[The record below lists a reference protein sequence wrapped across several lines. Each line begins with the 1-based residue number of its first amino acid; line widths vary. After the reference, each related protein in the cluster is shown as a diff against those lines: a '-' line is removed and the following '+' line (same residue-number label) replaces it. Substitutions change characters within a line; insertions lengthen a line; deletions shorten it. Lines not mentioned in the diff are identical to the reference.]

1 MTARFAT
8 DDLKFTYSHLHEPIG
23 TVAPGE
29 RFVVETEDC
38 FTGRFRDPAGW
49 TEENVAFIHRN
60 LDGVTGPIYVDGA
73 RPGDV
78 VAVTL
83 HDVAITTPG
92 SIALSPCTDPSP
104 SDWWTQWYACKSY
117 PIEDG
122 HLLFSDDIRIPVK
135 PLIGCIATAPERET
149 VLSRMEGAYGGNMD
163 CNEMRAGATVVL
175 PVAVAGAYL
184 YFGDAK
190 AIMGD
195 GEIVQAPEVGTEI
208 TASVEVRPRPAAM
221 HWPRVESE
229 DALTTVVSNNTL
241 DRAVGIAF
249 AELLGWVVEDYGWDR
264 EEAALLLAMVAQT
277 GVCQTAN
284 SLHTGK
290 CTVPREALPV
300 QGAGEHSRR
309 TH

>member
-1 MTARFAT
+1 MATDRVARFT
-8 DDLKFTYSHLHEPIG
+8 PEDIKFTYSPLHEPIG
-23 TVAPGE
+23 IVGPGE
-29 RFVVETEDC
+29 TFLVQTEDC
-38 FTGRFRDPAGW
+38 FSGRFREAAGFSP
-49 TEENVAFIHRN
+49 ENVQWVDRN

-73 RPGDV
+73 EPGDV
-78 VAVTL
+78 VAITL
-83 HDVAITTPG
+83 HDVVITTPG
-92 SIALSPCTDPSP
+92 SVAVSPCTDPTP
-104 SDWWTQWYACKSY
+104 SDWWSQWYACKSY

-122 HLLFSDDIRIPVK
+122 HLLFDDTIRIPVK

-163 CNEMRAGATVVL
+163 CNEMGAGATVLL
-175 PVAVAGAYL
+175 PVGVAGAYL

-208 TASVEVRPRPAAM
+208 TASVEVRPKPVSM
-221 HWPRVESE
+221 NWPRVESA
-229 DALTTVVSNNTL
+229 DALTTVVSDNTL

-249 AELLGWVVEDYGWDR
+249 SELLGWVVEDYGWDR

-290 CTVPREALPV
+290 CTVPRSVLPV
-300 QGAGEHSRR
+300 R
-309 TH
+309 